1 MTISLNFR
9 ESAYAAET
17 GNVPIVL
24 MTFDHADLATP
35 IRISSD
41 PTQRVTVTDEEV
53 IYGTVFNG
61 NNYIFVPAR
70 IKLPDDTEDG
80 PGEMTIEVDN
90 IGREL
95 TASIRSIF
103 SPIEATIDIVMDNAL
118 AGGVPDLTWPEYV
131 LTNIKYDATTVTG
144 TLTLETLI
152 REPFPSLIFS
162 PSVAAG
168 LF

>member
-1 MTISLNFR
+1 
-9 ESAYAAET
+9 
-17 GNVPIVL
+17 

-41 PTQRVTVTDEEV
+41 PTQRITVTDAEV
-53 IYGTVFNG
+53 IYGTVSRS
-61 NNYIFVPAR
+61 NNYVFVPAR

-80 PGEMTIEVDN
+80 PGEMTVEIDN

-95 TASIRSIF
+95 TATIRSIF
-103 SPIEATIDIVMDNAL
+103 SPIEATIEIVMDNAL
-118 AGGVPDLTWPEYV
+118 DTVDLTWPEYV

-162 PSVAAG
+162 PSVAPG

>member
-1 MTISLNFR
+1 MSISLNFR
-9 ESAYAAET
+9 ESTYAAET
-17 GNVPIVL
+17 GRVPIVL
-24 MTFDHADLATP
+24 MTFDHVDLVTP

-41 PTQRVTVTDEEV
+41 PTQRITVTDAEV
-53 IYGTVFNG
+53 IYGTVSRG

-80 PGEMTIEVDN
+80 PGEMTVEVDN

-95 TASIRSIF
+95 TASIRSIS
-103 SPIEATIDIVMDNAL
+103 SPIDATIEIVMDNAL
-118 AGGVPDLTWPEYV
+118 DTVDLTWPEYV

-144 TLTLETLI
+144 TLTLETLT

-162 PSVAAG
+162 PSVAGG

>member
-17 GNVPIVL
+17 GRVPIVL
-24 MTFDHADLATP
+24 MTFDHADLVTP

-41 PTQRVTVTDEEV
+41 PTQRISVTDAEI
-53 IYGTVFNG
+53 IYGTVSRS

-80 PGEMTIEVDN
+80 PGEMTVEIDN

-95 TASIRSIF
+95 TATIRSIF
-103 SPIEATIDIVMDNAL
+103 SPIEATIEIVMDNFPDT
-118 AGGVPDLTWPEYV
+118 PDLTWPEYV

-144 TLTLETLI
+144 TLTIETLT

-162 PSVAAG
+162 PSVAGG